1 MSDTLVGESTWNKA
15 RVEALSDGI
24 FAIAM
29 TLLVLEI
36 KVPDLPRNV
45 APRELWHAVLEHGF
59 VFFSFFV
66 TFSLAGLFWFWHH
79 ISFHYIR
86 RANGPILLIN
96 LVFLM
101 FVSLLPFST
110 AMLGSFTLHQPVS
123 LAMYFGNQLALGL
136 ALNAHWRYAKW
147 RGLVVNPGNAL
158 LRRFGITLLMHP
170 LACIVALGTLFVEP
184 RQAFNAFV
192 LVQAAGGLIIRRSR
206 ARWHPEELEQR
217 L

>member
-1 MSDTLVGESTWNKA
+1 MPDSLADASTWNKA

-45 APRELWHAVLEHGF
+45 APRELWQAVLDHGF
-59 VFFSFFV
+59 IFFSFFV

-79 ISFHYIR
+79 ISFHYIQ
-86 RANGPILLIN
+86 RADGPILLIN

-123 LAMYFGNQLALGL
+123 LGMYFGNQLALGL

-147 RGLVVNPGNAL
+147 RGLVSAPNNPL
-158 LRRFGITLLMHP
+158 LRRFGVSLLMHP
-170 LACIVALGTLFVEP
+170 LACVVALGTLFVNP
-184 RQAFNAFV
+184 RQSFNAFV

-206 ARWHPEELEQR
+206 ARWRAEELEQPV
-217 L
+217 